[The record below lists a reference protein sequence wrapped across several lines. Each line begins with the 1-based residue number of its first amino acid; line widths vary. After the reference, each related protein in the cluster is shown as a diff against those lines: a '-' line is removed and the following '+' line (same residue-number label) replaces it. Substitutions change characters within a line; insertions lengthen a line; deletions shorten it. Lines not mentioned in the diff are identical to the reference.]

1 MKVESIITIYNRLTE
16 TKDLDTFKNILE
28 YHYDKFK
35 YFYRALEKCTSK
47 EVISNITCNEATN
60 DILEIIINTEKKN
73 NMEEIINELMD
84 NFKDSYFES
93 YSLRTS
99 IDKRKKIIILDL
111 CNQEYY

>member
-1 MKVESIITIYNRLTE
+1 MKVESIITIYNKLTE

-35 YFYRALEKCTSK
+35 YFYRALEKCTRK
-47 EVISNITCNEATN
+47 EVISNITCNEATD

-73 NMEEIINELMD
+73 NMEEVINELMD

-93 YSLRTS
+93 YSIRTS

>member
-16 TKDLDTFKNILE
+16 TKDLDTFKNILD

-35 YFYRALEKCTSK
+35 YFYRALEKCTNK
-47 EVISNITCNEATN
+47 EAISNIICNEVTN
-60 DILEIIINTEKKN
+60 DILEIVINTEKKN
-73 NMEEIINELMD
+73 NMEEIINEITN
-84 NFKDSYFES
+84 NFKDSYFEN
-93 YSLRTS
+93 YSIRTS